1 MRQGI
6 RSRRLRLA
14 SQQHLKA
21 SERVGS
27 DTKVGRTRRSDCIA
41 IALPIGVSGTEIT
54 GKDFFETTRTHLLN
68 RRGAAIVLKS
78 QLAPFQ
84 QVMIRNLGSGKEG
97 PAQVIGPMG
106 GQSEGNVYAIALLD
120 PAQNLWN
127 MNFPAVSEAEKTALL
142 VPLECKAC
150 KKSDRVELD
159 SLEIGVFEA
168 NGNITRLCERCGEPT
183 VWQLAGEDRAA
194 GSASPAKTPQS
205 AKESTVNQTS
215 SGRAERRHARAH
227 IRVTAC
233 VVQPGFG
240 SEEVVTVEDISRSG
254 LSFSA
259 AKVYHQ
265 GSTIE
270 VAAPYT
276 VGTANVFLPARVV
289 RVENRPGRKLPIYAV
304 TYLKK
309 QP

>member
-1 MRQGI
+1 
-6 RSRRLRLA
+6 
-14 SQQHLKA
+14 
-21 SERVGS
+21 VGS
-27 DTKVGRTRRSDCIA
+27 GTKTGRARRSDFISL
-41 IALPIGVSGTEIT
+41 ALPIGVSGTEIT
-54 GKDFFETTRTHLLN
+54 GRDFFETTRTHLIN

-78 QLAPFQ
+78 RLASFQ
-84 QVMIRNLGSGKEG
+84 QVIIRNLSTGKEC

-106 GQSEGNVYAIALLD
+106 GQAEGTVYAIALLD

-127 MNFPAVSEAEKTALL
+127 MNFPGASETEQTVLL

-150 KKSDRVELD
+150 KQRKRMELD
-159 SLEIGVFEA
+159 CLEIGVFEA

-183 VWQLAGEDRAA
+183 VWHLAGQDRAA
-194 GSASPAKTPQS
+194 GSSSPAPTPQT
-205 AKESTVNQTS
+205 AKEGTVNQTA
-215 SGRAERRHARAH
+215 SGRAERRHGRT
-227 IRVTAC
+227 RMTVTAC

-254 LSFSA
+254 LSFCA

-276 VGTANVFLPARVV
+276 VGTSNVFLPARVV
-289 RVENRPGRKLPIYAV
+289 RVESRPGRKLPIYAV
-304 TYLKK
+304 SYLKK
-309 QP
+309 QA

>member
-1 MRQGI
+1 M
-6 RSRRLRLA
+6 
-14 SQQHLKA
+14 
-21 SERVGS
+21 GS
-27 DTKVGRTRRSDCIA
+27 DAKIERKRRSDCIA

-84 QVMIRNLGSGKEG
+84 QVIIRNLSSGKEG

-106 GQSEGNVYAIALLD
+106 GQSDGNVYAIALLD

-127 MNFPAVSEAEKTALL
+127 MNFPAVPEAEKTVLL
-142 VPLECKAC
+142 VPLECKVC
-150 KKSDRVELD
+150 KKSDRVELN

-183 VWQLAGEDRAA
+183 VWLLAGQDRAA
-194 GSASPAKTPQS
+194 GSRSPAQTPQS
-205 AKESTVNQTS
+205 AQESAANQTP
-215 SGRAERRHARAH
+215 SGRAERRHGRAH

-233 VVQPGFG
+233 IVQPGFG

-254 LSFSA
+254 LSFCA
-259 AKVYHQ
+259 AKVYHP

-289 RVENRPGRKLPIYAV
+289 RVENRPGRKLPVYAV
-304 TYLKK
+304 SYLKK
-309 QP
+309 QT

>member
-1 MRQGI
+1 M
-6 RSRRLRLA
+6 
-14 SQQHLKA
+14 
-21 SERVGS
+21 GS
-27 DTKVGRTRRSDCIA
+27 DTKIGRTRRSDCIS

-54 GKDFFETTRTHLLN
+54 GKDFFETTRTHLVS

-78 QLAPFQ
+78 QLAPLQ
-84 QVMIRNLGSGKEG
+84 QVIIRNLNSGKEG

-120 PAQNLWN
+120 PAQNLWH
-127 MNFPAVSEAEKTALL
+127 MNFPTVSEAEKTVLL
-142 VPLECKAC
+142 VPLECKVC

-168 NGNITRLCERCGEPT
+168 NRSITRLCERCGEPT
-183 VWQLAGEDRAA
+183 VWHLAGQDRAA
-194 GSASPAKTPQS
+194 GSGSPTQAPPP
-205 AKESTVNQTS
+205 AKESTVSPTS
-215 SGRAERRHARAH
+215 SGRAERRHGRAH
-227 IRVTAC
+227 MRVAAC

-240 SEEVVTVEDISRSG
+240 SEEIVTVEDISRSG
-254 LSFSA
+254 LSFCA

-304 TYLKK
+304 SYLKK
-309 QP
+309 QA